1 MITTRIKLNLVVFGI
16 IAVITIA
23 WSAVNL
29 FEFDRIDR
37 PYTVTARFESSPGL
51 APGFE
56 ATYLGH
62 SIGSISGV
70 RLRDGFSEVDLR
82 IDRDT
87 EIPAAVGAAAR
98 RKSAIGEPFV
108 DLFPMPGTN
117 PASGPRLADGDQVAL
132 ENTSSP
138 ISYADLFTAIDSL
151 VAAVDADQ
159 LKTIVTETAAAL
171 DGRGDDLRAIIVSTR
186 ELTGRTAAN
195 ADVIDTLIDDLS
207 SITGTLADND
217 ESFNQVVT
225 NLGDLTDTLIDS
237 EASLN
242 RFLDETPSA
251 LELLARIVERNDGS
265 LLCALDGLASLEDVA
280 DAPTLAALSSSLE
293 DSAELGRLLDEVVAS
308 GFLKLNVLLSP
319 LENAPRYPTPR
330 PAPTAP
336 VVPDCGDFATP
347 DPSQVAL
354 AGDAPLG
361 PGGTYEP
368 VPDDEIAVAPRHAV
382 PTEVVPIGRSD
393 LAAPGESAFAK
404 AIRAGI
410 PIVIAAALAGLL
422 FLLGRRIYEARTAT
436 AVGTGPADL
445 DDDS

>member
-1 MITTRIKLNLVVFGI
+1 MITARIKINLLVFGI
-16 IAVITIA
+16 VAVITIA

-37 PYTVTARFESSPGL
+37 PYTVTAQFESSPGL

-82 IDRDT
+82 IDRGT

-108 DLFPMPGTN
+108 DLSPLPGTN
-117 PASGPRLADGDQVAL
+117 PNNGPNLTDGDLIELDV
-132 ENTSSP
+132 TSSP

-151 VAAVDADQ
+151 VAAVDAEQ
-159 LKTIVTETAAAL
+159 LQTIVTETANAL
-171 DGRGDDLRAIIVSTR
+171 DGRGDDLRTIIVSTR

-207 SITGTLADND
+207 SITGTLAAND
-217 ESFNQVVT
+217 DTFNEVIT
-225 NLGDLTDTLIDS
+225 DLGDLTDTLVDS

-265 LLCALDGLASLEDVA
+265 LLCALDGLSSLEDVA
-280 DAPTLAALSSSLE
+280 DAPTLAALSSSLN
-293 DSAELGRLLDEVVAS
+293 DSAELDRLLEDVVSS
-308 GFLKLNVLLSP
+308 GFLGLDLLLSP
-319 LENAPRYPTPR
+319 AENAPRYPAPL

-336 VVPDCGDFATP
+336 VVADCGDFATP
-347 DPSQVAL
+347 DASQVAV
-354 AGDAPLG
+354 AGEAPLG
-361 PGGTYEP
+361 PGGTFEP
-368 VPDDEIAVAPRHAV
+368 VPDGDVTAAPRDGI
-382 PTEVVPIGRSD
+382 PTEIVPIGGSN
-393 LAAPGESAFAK
+393 LEAPGESAFAK
-404 AIRAGI
+404 AIRAAI
-410 PIVIAAALAGLL
+410 PIILAAALAGLV
-422 FLLGRRIYEARTAT
+422 FLVGRRIYEARTAT
-436 AVGTGPADL
+436 AIGDGPADL
-445 DDDS
+445 DDD